1 MFAFLIWDT
10 EERVLF
16 GARDPFGIKPLFVA
30 IGPAGVAFGSE
41 KKSLLE
47 LARCS
52 GCPAPGRRRRHR
64 RHRAC
69 STT

>member
-10 EERVLF
+10 QERVLF

-30 IGPAGVAFGSE
+30 ADPGGVAFASE

-47 LARCS
+47 LTGRWACPS
-52 GCPAPGRRRRHR
+52 GTAGSLDAPP
-64 RHRAC
+64 C